1 MTNKKF
7 HTKSVAIVAMCLIFA
22 PSGASLAGI
31 GSTPSQNREPAA
43 APSIEDGWNIV
54 GKLGDY
60 LKDRLR
66 LKDVSLR
73 IDSFI
78 DRSIFREQPAF
89 GGSATPQV
97 LEGEDG

>member
-1 MTNKKF
+1 
-7 HTKSVAIVAMCLIFA
+7 
-22 PSGASLAGI
+22 
-31 GSTPSQNREPAA
+31 
-43 APSIEDGWNIV
+43 
-54 GKLGDY
+54 

-89 GGSATPQV
+89 GGSATPRV
-97 LEGEDG
+97 